1 MTITHVYQLC
11 SKENSLYQN
20 MHFSKRPHIK
30 PLNQPP
36 PSMSRITLFYFKLRY
51 LTDNCQIPVELYT
64 DLRLYVIYIKHKN
77 SHGLEETGD
86 DCDLLVSKPMSFF
99 V

>member
-11 SKENSLYQN
+11 SKENSLYRN
-20 MHFSKRPHIK
+20 THFSERPHIK

-36 PSMSRITLFYFKLRY
+36 PSYVQDHSFLLKVALLDRQLSNSR
-51 LTDNCQIPVELYT
+51 ELYT

-77 SHGLEETGD
+77 RH
-86 DCDLLVSKPMSFF
+86 
-99 V
+99 